1 MFPNHLF
8 FSGGY
13 VKLLWCNPC
22 PLQIPSPILFE
33 RLDLSQV
40 LVKHFTNPQKT
51 ETNVTWRHCW
61 WKKSGNQKN
70 LGCKKHA
77 VFYQDKLP
85 TFDAG
90 FLPSPVWMIFF
101 SSEMSSLLTPRIVKT
116 RQMPSTTC
124 AKMAMH
130 RALCDYFGIAFA
142 AVEGR
147 MQNIQML
154 WIWQSLFYFLR
165 DIQFRWY
172 CCGETENLQ
181 NECCDQCCTLC
192 DVFSKLHLSL
202 KDGPY
207 GHKSEV
213 IFWLAG
219 EEIWFWARYLYEV
232 RWRMIEAHPTTREP
246 GKVSWNCVRTV
257 DFSTTE

>member
-1 MFPNHLF
+1 MLNFC
-8 FSGGY
+8 G
-13 VKLLWCNPC
+13 V
-22 PLQIPSPILFE
+22 IPVPFRFQVPFYLSAWICLKFWSNISPTH
-33 RLDLSQV
+33 Q
-40 LVKHFTNPQKT
+40 KKT
-51 ETNVTWRHCW
+51 ETNVTWRNCW
-61 WKKSGNQKN
+61 WKKTSGNHRS
-70 LGCKKHA
+70 LGCKKTLYFTRINCPPLA
-77 VFYQDKLP
+77 
-85 TFDAG
+85 FDAG
-90 FLPSPVWMIFF
+90 FLPSPVWKIFF
-101 SSEMSSLLTPRIVKT
+101 SSEISSLLTPRIVKT

-154 WIWQSLFYFLR
+154 WIWQSLFDFLR

-181 NECCDQCCTLC
+181 NECGDQCCTLC

-202 KDGPY
+202 KDGLY

-213 IFWLAG
+213 RRLFWYFLTC
-219 EEIWFWARYLYEV
+219 W
-232 RWRMIEAHPTTREP
+232 WRNMILGQVFVWGQVKDDWGTSYDERTRKSLLEL
-246 GKVSWNCVRTV
+246 C
-257 DFSTTE
+257 